1 VLSYCCFL
9 SWRPCV
15 TNSRTGTSGSSATS
29 SSASS
34 ATMPHECKAGPCHG
48 GSRAW
53 PGKISL
59 SGHWLT
65 IKLAPSAQSGGKIL
79 QFESAPA
86 TAAAIASKQVQPT
99 RNAHADRSAR
109 VDNRSSS
116 RQHRTPWPRRLAGL
130 GRRAAPQL
138 HEPGGTGLVSPQ
150 PRPDH
155 LRNQGRPA
163 RCWPESSSASSA
175 SSRTGRSA
183 SSSCLPNRYGYAIPA
198 IAAPISGASQNT
210 HSCAGAPLPFKNAT
224 PVERAGLTDVLEIRW
239 IRVRVRPMARPANPL
254 GAPVECQRSRI
265 SPGLRGCPS
274 RNSSPAVT

>member
-1 VLSYCCFL
+1 VLSHCCFL

-109 VDNRSSS
+109 VDNRSS
-116 RQHRTPWPRRLAGL
+116 RQHRKPWPRRRLAGL
-130 GRRAAPQL
+130 GHRAALQL
-138 HEPGGTGLVSPQ
+138 HEPGGMAFSWQ

-155 LRNQGRPA
+155 LRDQGLPRSVLARVLVGFQCFITQWAVGECFVPA
-163 RCWPESSSASSA
+163 E
-175 SSRTGRSA
+175 
-183 SSSCLPNRYGYAIPA
+183 
-198 IAAPISGASQNT
+198 
-210 HSCAGAPLPFKNAT
+210 
-224 PVERAGLTDVLEIRW
+224 
-239 IRVRVRPMARPANPL
+239 
-254 GAPVECQRSRI
+254 
-265 SPGLRGCPS
+265 
-274 RNSSPAVT
+274 